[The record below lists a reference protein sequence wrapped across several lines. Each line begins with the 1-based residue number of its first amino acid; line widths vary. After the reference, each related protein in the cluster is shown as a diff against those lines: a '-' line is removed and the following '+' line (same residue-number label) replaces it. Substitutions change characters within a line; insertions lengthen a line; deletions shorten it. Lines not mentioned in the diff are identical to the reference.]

1 MTSRSHTLKS
11 LEVLGFRGQ
20 RRKVRLN
27 FDRHANFIIGR
38 NGTGKTTLINLLNA
52 AISLDVNVLR
62 KIDFDQIE
70 VKFKLD
76 GSNTTPSMIIK
87 KLNGKNE
94 RSIIY
99 SFKSANREP
108 SREYVAFRVAP
119 RKMRLSQTGAG
130 TFTHYATMEDPA
142 DKKAILDEVSN
153 LIRVT
158 WLSLRRRREDV
169 IDVDDEYDDE
179 SYHNTVSDVDQ
190 RLEFV
195 FNQMAGYFS
204 RLDRVA
210 ADENIQFQKQWFI
223 ALLTPMLADHHLHI
237 HEIDSDVEKRN
248 IEQIFRSFGVPQSEV
263 SEKLL
268 SHFQKV
274 DEFKNRSDNQPYRGF
289 EEISTLVNAIRLHNL
304 VDKWQNLQKRMKEIY
319 RPKELFKEK
328 SSSMLYSK
336 EVRVNSSNSTYIS
349 HRSESNIPISELS
362 SGEKQLLIFLSETIL
377 QEGERHIFLADEPE
391 LSLHVEWQEQLVPTL
406 LEINPNAQ
414 VVFATHSPDIVGS
427 FQKNVVKMES
437 LIDDF

>member
-1 MTSRSHTLKS
+1 MTDRSHTLKS
-11 LEVLGFRGQ
+11 LEILGFRGQ
-20 RRKVRLN
+20 RRRIKLN

-52 AISLDVNVLR
+52 AISLDMNILR
-62 KIDFDQIE
+62 KVDFDQLEI
-70 VKFKLD
+70 KFKLD
-76 GSNTTPSMIIK
+76 GSNITPSMTVK
-87 KLNGKNE
+87 KINGKHE
-94 RSIIY
+94 RSIVY
-99 SFKSANREP
+99 SFKSAHREA

-119 RKMRLSQTGAG
+119 RKMRLSHSGGG

-142 DKKAILDEVSN
+142 DKKAIFEEVSK
-153 LIRVT
+153 LIKVT

-169 IDVDDEYDDE
+169 VEIEDEFDDGPYPN
-179 SYHNTVSDVDQ
+179 SVSDVDQ

-210 ADENIQFQKQWFI
+210 ADENVQFQKQWFI
-223 ALLTPMLADHHLHI
+223 ALLTPMLPNHHLHI
-237 HEIDSDVEKRN
+237 HEIDSDIEKKN

-263 SEKLL
+263 NEKLT
-268 SHFQKV
+268 SHFKKV
-274 DEFKNRSDNQPYRGF
+274 DEFKNRASDQPYRGF

-304 VDKWQNLQKRMKEIY
+304 VDKWQNLQKKIKEIY
-319 RPKELFKEK
+319 KPRELFKEK

-336 EVRVNSSNSTYIS
+336 SVEVNSSNSPYIS
-349 HRSESNIPISELS
+349 HRSGATIPVSELS

-377 QEGERHIFLADEPE
+377 QEGARHIFLADEPE
-391 LSLHVEWQEQLVPTL
+391 LSLHVEWQEQLVPSL

-427 FQKNVVKMES
+427 FQKSVVKMEN
-437 LIDDF
+437 LIDDI

>member
-20 RRKVRLN
+20 RRKIRLN

-52 AISLDVNVLR
+52 AIALDTNILR
-62 KIDFDQIE
+62 KVDFDQIE

-76 GSNTTPSMIIK
+76 GSNITPSMVIK
-87 KLNGKNE
+87 KINTKNE
-94 RSIIY
+94 RSIVY
-99 SFKSANREP
+99 SFKSSNRD
-108 SREYVAFRVAP
+108 STRDYVAFRVAP
-119 RKMRLSQTGAG
+119 RKMRLSQAG
-130 TFTHYATMEDPA
+130 GGSLTHYVSLEDPA
-142 DKKAILDEVSN
+142 DKKAIIEEVSN
-153 LIRVT
+153 LIKVT
-158 WLSLRRRREDV
+158 WLSLRRRREDI
-169 IDVDDEYDDE
+169 IDVDDEYDDDP
-179 SYHNTVSDVDQ
+179 YPNAVSDVDQ

-195 FNQMAGYFS
+195 FNQMSGYFS

-223 ALLTPMLADHHLHI
+223 ALLTPMLANHHLHI
-237 HEIDSDVEKRN
+237 HEIDSDLEKRN

-263 SEKLL
+263 IEKLS

-274 DEFKNRSDNQPYRGF
+274 DEFKNRSNDQPYRGF

-304 VDKWQNLQKRMKEIY
+304 VDKWQNLQKKIKEIY
-319 RPKELFKEK
+319 KPRELFKEK
-328 SSSMLYSK
+328 SSSMLYNK
-336 EVRVNSSNSTYIS
+336 DVKVNSSNAPYIS

-391 LSLHVEWQEQLVPTL
+391 LSLHVEWQEQLVPSL

-427 FQKNVVKMES
+427 FQKSVVKMEN